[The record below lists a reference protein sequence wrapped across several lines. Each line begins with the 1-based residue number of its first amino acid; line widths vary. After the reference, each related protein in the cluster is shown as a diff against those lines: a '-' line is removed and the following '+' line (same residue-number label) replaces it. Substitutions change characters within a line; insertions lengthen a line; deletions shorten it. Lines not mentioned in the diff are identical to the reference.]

1 MKQKAD
7 GVEVDIRLT
16 SDNRVICH
24 HDKNTKRTT
33 GEDKIVAETTFK
45 ELKTLDCGSW
55 FGKSWLRHRIP
66 ELKEVFSCLKNQEI
80 FIEVKTKE
88 EIIPYLI
95 KDMENYSN
103 KCITVISFYPEVI
116 RGIKEIKQDIKC
128 NWLIAFDYK
137 DISDEDILS
146 CAKDI
151 GADGIG
157 AQNHQRLNATLVSK
171 FKDNNLSTHVWT
183 VDDVKSASEYL
194 KIGIDSITTNRP
206 LYLRNELENLQ

>member
-1 MKQKAD
+1 MDKA
-7 GVEVDIRLT
+7 
-16 SDNRVICH
+16 
-24 HDKNTKRTT
+24 K
-33 GEDKIVAETTFK
+33 
-45 ELKTLDCGSW
+45 
-55 FGKSWLRHRIP
+55 
-66 ELKEVFSCLKNQEI
+66 
-80 FIEVKTKE
+80 
-88 EIIPYLI
+88 
-95 KDMENYSN
+95 
-103 KCITVISFYPEVI
+103 VISFYPEVI

-146 CAKDI
+146 RAKDI

-171 FKDNNLSTHVWT
+171 FRDNNLSTHVWT
-183 VDDVKSASEYL
+183 VDDVKSANEYL